1 MDDDKKLT
9 NSNNLNDS
17 SSSSVSNNSAS
28 SSLFNYDE
36 EASTAS
42 DYNNTD
48 YSNLNSSASNY
59 NTDTSG
65 SSTSTYGSFSSEPTS
80 YESLGTNQT
89 DDTQTS
95 SFFDTSTVNT
105 QAQQE
110 QPQVTENLKKVEVKE
125 PEKKKKAP
133 KQKREST
140 GLLSLIVILILI
152 FSVLGVIIYIV
163 KDSQQDMSFLDSLS
177 DGTTTASVR
186 GDNQAITTNNIT
198 IKGYL
203 YGGKNLKKDQLQTLT
218 NAIYNS
224 NVNDQNEAISIIF
237 NGSTYTFT
245 KRADIDTFL
254 NDLTDS
260 DTYSAKFAND
270 TRSDDYAQAAYYS
283 DGAIKNI
290 WISKE

>member
-125 PEKKKKAP
+125 PEKRKKLQNK
-133 KQKREST
+133 KEKVQ
-140 GLLSLIVILILI
+140 G
-152 FSVLGVIIYIV
+152 
-163 KDSQQDMSFLDSLS
+163 FL
-177 DGTTTASVR
+177 A
-186 GDNQAITTNNIT
+186 
-198 IKGYL
+198 
-203 YGGKNLKKDQLQTLT
+203 
-218 NAIYNS
+218 
-224 NVNDQNEAISIIF
+224 
-237 NGSTYTFT
+237 
-245 KRADIDTFL
+245 
-254 NDLTDS
+254 
-260 DTYSAKFAND
+260 
-270 TRSDDYAQAAYYS
+270 
-283 DGAIKNI
+283 
-290 WISKE
+290 